1 MIKNHELIPLFSLI
15 AILIT
20 VVTHN
25 CNRMEL
31 LPDGKLPDKLIPIS
45 LPFS

>member
-20 VVTHN
+20 VVTHSCTATKGIN
-25 CNRMEL
+25 GSWDQT
-31 LPDGKLPDKLIPIS
+31 P
-45 LPFS
+45 